1 MLLDLLGARYD
12 LVEVPFGQRD
22 ELARLTGGY
31 VYVPVLVDD
40 DGTVVVESPD
50 ICEYLLVRAG
60 GRLVPSPWEGGKKT
74 RRLRLV

>member
-1 MLLDLLGARYD
+1 
-12 LVEVPFGQRD
+12 
-22 ELARLTGGY
+22 
-31 VYVPVLVDD
+31 VPVLVDD
-40 DGTVVVESPD
+40 DGPVVVESPD